1 MQIQEIPIQQVLE
14 IRQEVMWPDKDL
26 EFVKLAGDE
35 TAMHLGLIDEGQL
48 KSVISL
54 FQENQSLQFRK
65 FATLVSEQAKGYGSL
80 LLKHVFEQF
89 SQADVEQIWCNARV
103 SKVQFYEKFGM
114 KIVGEAFLKN
124 GIEYV
129 KMERRMSHISSES
142 SPM

>member
-1 MQIQEIPIQQVLE
+1 MQIQEIPIQQVLV

-26 EFVKLAGDE
+26 DFVKVSGDD
-35 TAMHLGLIDEGQL
+35 TAIHLGLVDDGQL

-54 FQENQSLQFRK
+54 FQENQSVQFRK
-65 FATLVSEQAKGYGSL
+65 FATLVSEQGKGYGTL

-89 SQADVEQIWCNARV
+89 SQPAVEQIWCNARV

-114 KIVGEAFLKN
+114 KKVGETFLKN

-129 KMERRMSHISSES
+129 KMEKRIS
-142 SPM
+142 